1 MYEIGLK
8 VYDGAYYSDEAS
20 VTITVESNVQSHK
33 GYIEVTNKPCSQF
46 AGQLPI
52 ITASLSS

>member
-8 VYDGAYYSDEAS
+8 VYDGEYYSYEVS

-33 GYIEVTNKPCSQF
+33 GYIEVASEPCSQF

-52 ITASLSS
+52 ITASLPS